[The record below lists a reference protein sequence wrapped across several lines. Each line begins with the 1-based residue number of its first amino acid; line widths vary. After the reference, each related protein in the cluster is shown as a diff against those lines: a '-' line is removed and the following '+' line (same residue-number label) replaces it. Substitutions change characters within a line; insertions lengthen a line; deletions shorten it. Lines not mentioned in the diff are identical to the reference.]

1 MNARFSLSGGCS
13 AGGSL
18 VKGGR
23 LGAAAVAGLL
33 AAGSLSAQAQT
44 ELTMYYPVAVGGA
57 LTDVIDGLVAEF
69 ENEHPDISVNA
80 IYAGNYDDTR
90 VRAMSAIEAGNAP
103 QLSVL
108 FSIDLFDLLE
118 QDAIVSF
125 DSVIET
131 DEEREWLDGFYPG
144 LMENGQIDGET
155 YGIPFQR
162 STIVLYWNK
171 DAFEAAG
178 LDPETPPENWEEM
191 AEMAAAVREAS
202 NGQQWGV
209 MVPSTGYPYWMFQ
222 AFAFQNGHR
231 LMNEEGTEVY
241 FDDPAAIEALEY
253 WVSLSQEHQAMPD
266 GTIEWGTLRQNFIEQ
281 ATAMMWHTTGNLTA
295 VRNEAGF
302 DFGVAMLP
310 MNTQRG
316 SPTGGGNFYLF
327 KDSTEEEQRAAM
339 TFIRWMT
346 DPERAAAWSIETGYM
361 GVSPASYET
370 EALRNYVEEFA
381 PAAVARD
388 QLEHATAELATY
400 QGGRV
405 RRALDNAV
413 QAALT
418 GQMSPEEALKQAQAE
433 ADAALRRYARSR

>member
-1 MNARFSLSGGCS
+1 MSAFLPRTLSG
-13 AGGSL
+13 L
-18 VKGGR
+18 
-23 LGAAAVAGLL
+23 AAAGLL
-33 AAGSLSAQAQT
+33 VAGQATAQQEPV

-57 LTDVIDGLVAEF
+57 LTDVIDGLVADF
-69 ENEHPDISVNA
+69 EAEHPDIAVDA

-90 VRAMSAIEAGNAP
+90 VRAMSAVEAGDSP
-103 QLSVL
+103 QLSVM
-108 FSIDLFDLLE
+108 FSIDLYELLE
-118 QDAIVSF
+118 QDVIVAF
-125 DSVIET
+125 DEVVESE
-131 DEEREWLDGFYPG
+131 EEREWVDSFYPA
-144 LMENGQIDGET
+144 LMENGMLDGQT

-162 STIVLYWNK
+162 STIVFYWNK
-171 DAFEAAG
+171 EAFAAAG
-178 LDPETPPENWEEM
+178 LDPDTPPETWEEM
-191 AEMAAAVREAS
+191 AEMAATIREA
-202 NGQQWGV
+202 GEDDQWGV

-231 LMNEEGTEVY
+231 LMSEDGTEVY
-241 FDDPAAIEALEY
+241 FNDPAAVEALEY
-253 WVSLSQEHQAMPD
+253 WVSLASEHEAMPD
-266 GTIEWGTLRQNFIEQ
+266 GTLEWGTLRQNFIEES
-281 ATAMMWHTTGNLTA
+281 TAMMWHSTGNLTA
-295 VRNEAGF
+295 VKNEADF

-327 KDSTEEEQRAAM
+327 KDSSEEERRAAM

-346 DPERAAAWSIETGYM
+346 APERAAAWSIETGYM
-361 GVSPASYET
+361 GVSPAAYET
-370 EALRNYVEEFA
+370 EALREYVEEFP

-418 GQMSPEEALKQAQAE
+418 GQMTPQEALDQAQAE
-433 ADAALRRYARSR
+433 ADAALRRYAR

>member
-1 MNARFSLSGGCS
+1 MNARFPVNKRGL
-13 AGGSL
+13 AM
-18 VKGGR
+18 
-23 LGAAAVAGLL
+23 AALL
-33 AAGSLSAQAQT
+33 AAGSLNAQAQT

-57 LTDVIDGLVAEF
+57 LTEVIDGLVADF
-69 ENEHPDISVNA
+69 EAEHPDIAVEA

-90 VRAMSAIEAGNAP
+90 VRAMSAVEAGDAP
-103 QLSVL
+103 QLSVM
-108 FSIDLFDLLE
+108 FSIDLYELIE
-118 QDAIVSF
+118 QDVIVPF
-125 DSVIET
+125 DDLVES
-131 DEEREWLDGFYPG
+131 DAEREWLDSFYPG
-144 LMENGQIDGET
+144 LMENGRLDGQT

-162 STIVLYWNK
+162 STIVFYWNK
-171 DAFEAAG
+171 DAFAAAG
-178 LDPETPPENWEEM
+178 LDPDTPPETWAEM

-202 NGQQWGV
+202 GGEQWGV

-231 LMNEEGTEVY
+231 LMSEDGTEVY
-241 FDDPAAIEALEY
+241 FDDPAAVEALEY
-253 WVSLSQEHQAMPD
+253 WVALADEHGAMPD
-266 GTIEWGTLRQNFIEQ
+266 DTIEWGTLRQNFIEES
-281 ATAMMWHTTGNLTA
+281 TAMMWHSTGNLTA
-295 VRNEAGF
+295 VRNEADF

-327 KDSTEEEQRAAM
+327 KDASEEERRAAM

-346 DPERAAAWSIETGYM
+346 APERAAAWSIETGYM
-361 GVSPASYET
+361 GVSPAAYET
-370 EALRNYVEEFA
+370 EALRDYVEAFP

-418 GQMSPEEALKQAQAE
+418 GQMSPAEALAQAQRE
-433 ADAALRRYARSR
+433 ADAALRRYAR

>member
-1 MNARFSLSGGCS
+1 MNSRPFLRF
-13 AGGSL
+13 
-18 VKGGR
+18 
-23 LGAAAVAGLL
+23 GLL
-33 AAGSLSAQAQT
+33 AAGLLSAGTTLAQSADDPV

-57 LTDVIDGLVAEF
+57 LTDVVDGLVEDF
-69 ENEHPDISVNA
+69 EAEHPAISVEA

-90 VRAMSAIEAGNAP
+90 VRAMSAIEAGDAP
-103 QLSVL
+103 QLSVM
-108 FSIDLFDLLE
+108 FSIDMFDLIE
-118 QDAIVSF
+118 QDAIVAF
-125 DSVIET
+125 DDLVET
-131 DEEREWLDGFYPG
+131 EEEQAWLESFYPG
-144 LMENGQIDGET
+144 LMENGQLDGQT

-178 LDPETPPENWEEM
+178 LDPETPPETWEEM
-191 AEMAAAVREAS
+191 AEMGAAVREAS
-202 NGQQWGV
+202 GGEQWGV

-231 LMNEEGTEVY
+231 LMSEDGTEVH

-253 WVSLSQEHQAMPD
+253 WVSLATQHEAMPD
-266 GTIEWGTLRQNFIEQ
+266 GTIEWGTLRQNFLEQ
-281 ATAMMWHTTGNLTA
+281 STAMMWHSTGNLTA
-295 VRNEAGF
+295 VRNAADF

-310 MNTQRG
+310 MKTQRG

-327 KDSTEEEQRAAM
+327 KDTTEEEQQAAM

-346 DPERAAAWSIETGYM
+346 SPERAAAWSIETGYM
-361 GVSPASYET
+361 GVSPAAYET
-370 EALRNYVEEFA
+370 RALQDYIDTFP

-388 QLEHATAELATY
+388 QLEHGTAELATY

-418 GQMSPEEALKQAQAE
+418 GQMTPEEALTQAQREAE
-433 ADAALRRYARSR
+433 AALRRYAR

>member
-1 MNARFSLSGGCS
+1 MNVRNSFNKGKLMTSG
-13 AGGSL
+13 L
-18 VKGGR
+18 
-23 LGAAAVAGLL
+23 AVAGLL

-57 LTDVIDGLVAEF
+57 LTEVIDGLVADF
-69 ENEHPDISVNA
+69 EAEHPDISVDA

-90 VRAMSAIEAGNAP
+90 VRAMSAVEAGDAP
-103 QLSVL
+103 QLSVM
-108 FSIDLFDLLE
+108 FSIDLYELIE
-118 QDAIVSF
+118 QDVIVAF
-125 DSVIET
+125 DDLIET
-131 DEEREWLDGFYPG
+131 DEEREWLDGFYPA
-144 LMENGQIDGET
+144 LMENGQLDGQT

-162 STIVLYWNK
+162 STIVFYWNK
-171 DAFEAAG
+171 DAFADAG
-178 LDPETPPENWEEM
+178 LDPDTPPETWEEM

-202 NGQQWGV
+202 EGERWGV

-231 LMNEEGTEVY
+231 LMSDDGTEVY

-253 WVSLSQEHQAMPD
+253 WVSLAEEHEAMPD

-281 ATAMMWHTTGNLTA
+281 STAMMWHSTGNLTA
-295 VRNEAGF
+295 VRNEADF

-310 MNTQRG
+310 MKTQRG

-327 KDSTEEEQRAAM
+327 KDASEDEQRAAM

-346 DPERAAAWSIETGYM
+346 SPDRAAAWSMETGYM
-361 GVSPASYET
+361 GVGPAAYET
-370 EALRNYVEEFA
+370 EALRDYIEEFP

-388 QLEHATAELATY
+388 QLEHATAELSTY

-418 GQMSPEEALKQAQAE
+418 GQMSPAEALAQAQGEAE
-433 ADAALRRYARSR
+433 AALRRYAR

>member
-1 MNARFSLSGGCS
+1 MNARFPVNKRGL
-13 AGGSL
+13 AM
-18 VKGGR
+18 
-23 LGAAAVAGLL
+23 AALL
-33 AAGSLSAQAQT
+33 AAGSLNAQAQT

-57 LTDVIDGLVAEF
+57 LTEVIDGLVADF
-69 ENEHPDISVNA
+69 EAEHPDIAVEA

-90 VRAMSAIEAGNAP
+90 VRAMSAVEAGDAP
-103 QLSVL
+103 QLSVM
-108 FSIDLFDLLE
+108 FSIDLYELIE
-118 QDAIVSF
+118 QDVIVPF
-125 DSVIET
+125 DDLVES
-131 DEEREWLDGFYPG
+131 DAEREWLDSFYPG
-144 LMENGQIDGET
+144 LMENGRLDGQT

-171 DAFEAAG
+171 DAFAAAG
-178 LDPETPPENWEEM
+178 LDPDTPPETWAEM

-202 NGQQWGV
+202 GGEQWGV

-231 LMNEEGTEVY
+231 LMSEDGTEVY
-241 FDDPAAIEALEY
+241 FDDPAAVEALEY
-253 WVSLSQEHQAMPD
+253 WVALADEHGAMPD
-266 GTIEWGTLRQNFIEQ
+266 DTIEWGTLRQNFIEES
-281 ATAMMWHTTGNLTA
+281 TAMMWHSTGNLTA
-295 VRNEAGF
+295 VRNEADF

-327 KDSTEEEQRAAM
+327 KDASEEERRAAM

-346 DPERAAAWSIETGYM
+346 APERAAAWSIETGYM
-361 GVSPASYET
+361 GVSPAAYET
-370 EALRNYVEEFA
+370 EALRDYVEAFP

-418 GQMSPEEALKQAQAE
+418 GQLSPAEALAQAQRE
-433 ADAALRRYARSR
+433 ADAALRRYAR

>member
-1 MNARFSLSGGCS
+1 MSAFLPRTLSG
-13 AGGSL
+13 L
-18 VKGGR
+18 
-23 LGAAAVAGLL
+23 AAAGLL
-33 AAGSLSAQAQT
+33 VAGQVAAQQEPV

-57 LTDVIDGLVAEF
+57 LTEVIDGLVADF
-69 ENEHPDISVNA
+69 EAEHPDIAVDA

-90 VRAMSAIEAGNAP
+90 VRAMSAVEAGDAP
-103 QLSVL
+103 QLSVM
-108 FSIDLFDLLE
+108 FSIDLYELLE
-118 QDAIVSF
+118 QDVIVAF
-125 DSVIET
+125 DEVVES
-131 DEEREWLDGFYPG
+131 DEEREWLDSFYPA
-144 LMENGQIDGET
+144 LMENGTLDGQT

-178 LDPETPPENWEEM
+178 LDPDTPPESWTEM

-202 NGQQWGV
+202 DGEQWGV

-231 LMNEEGTEVY
+231 LMSADGTEVH
-241 FDDPAAIEALEY
+241 FDDPAAVEALEY
-253 WVSLSQEHQAMPD
+253 WVALANEHAAMPD
-266 GTIEWGTLRQNFIEQ
+266 GTIEWGTLRQNFIEES
-281 ATAMMWHTTGNLTA
+281 TAMMWHSTGNLTA
-295 VRNEAGF
+295 VKNEADF
-302 DFGVAMLP
+302 DLGVAMLP
-310 MNTQRG
+310 MNVQRG

-327 KDSTEEEQRAAM
+327 KDASEQERRAAM

-346 DPERAAAWSIETGYM
+346 APERAAAWSIETGYM
-361 GVSPASYET
+361 GVSPAAYET
-370 EALRNYVEEFA
+370 EALQDYVEAFP

-418 GQMSPEEALKQAQAE
+418 GQMTPQEALDQAQAE
-433 ADAALRRYARSR
+433 ADAALRRYAR

>member
-1 MNARFSLSGGCS
+1 MNPGLSLRFSL
-13 AGGSL
+13 L
-18 VKGGR
+18 
-23 LGAAAVAGLL
+23 AAAGLL
-33 AAGSLSAQAQT
+33 SAGPAIGQSADDPV

-57 LTDVIDGLVAEF
+57 LTDVVDGLVEGF
-69 ENEHPDISVNA
+69 EAEHPDISVEA

-90 VRAMSAIEAGNAP
+90 VRAMSAIEAGDVP
-103 QLSVL
+103 QLSVM
-108 FSIDLFDLLE
+108 FSIDLFDLIE
-118 QDAIVSF
+118 QDAIVAF
-125 DSVIET
+125 DDLIET
-131 DEEREWLDGFYPG
+131 EEQQAWLDSFYPG
-144 LMENGQIDGET
+144 LMENGRLDGQT

-171 DAFEAAG
+171 DAFETAG
-178 LDPETPPENWEEM
+178 LDPDTPPETWAEM
-191 AEMAAAVREAS
+191 AEMGAAVREAT
-202 NGQQWGV
+202 GGEQWGV

-231 LMNEEGTEVY
+231 LMSEDGTEVY

-253 WVSLSQEHQAMPD
+253 WVSLAAEHEAMP
-266 GTIEWGTLRQNFIEQ
+266 GGAIEWGTLRQNFLEQ
-281 ATAMMWHTTGNLTA
+281 STAMMWHSTGNLTA
-295 VRNEAGF
+295 VRNAADF

-327 KDSTEEEQRAAM
+327 KDTTEEEQQAAM

-346 DPERAAAWSIETGYM
+346 APERAAAWSIETGYM
-361 GVSPASYET
+361 GVSPAAYET
-370 EALRNYVEEFA
+370 QALQDYVETFP

-388 QLEHATAELATY
+388 QLEHGTAELATY

-418 GQMSPEEALKQAQAE
+418 GQMTPEEALSQAQRE
-433 ADAALRRYARSR
+433 ADAALRRYAR

>member
-1 MNARFSLSGGCS
+1 MRVRLSFPLT
-13 AGGSL
+13 AL
-18 VKGGR
+18 
-23 LGAAAVAGLL
+23 AAGLL
-33 AAGSLSAQAQT
+33 AAGPVTADDPV
-44 ELTMYYPVAVGGA
+44 ELTLYYPIAVGGA
-57 LTDVIDGLVAEF
+57 LTEVIDGLVDQF
-69 ENEHPDISVNA
+69 EAEHPDISVDA

-90 VRAMSAIEAGNAP
+90 VRAMSAIEAGDAP

-108 FSIDLFDLLE
+108 FSIDLYELLE
-118 QDAIVSF
+118 QDAIIAF
-125 DSVIET
+125 DEVVET
-131 DEEREWLDGFYPG
+131 DEEREWLDSFYPG
-144 LMENGQIDGET
+144 LMENGQLDGMT

-178 LDPETPPENWEEM
+178 LDPETPPETWEDM
-191 AEMAAAVREAS
+191 ARMAAAVRDAS
-202 NGQQWGV
+202 GGDQWGV

-231 LMNEEGTEVY
+231 LMSEDGTEVY

-253 WVSLSQEHQAMPD
+253 WVSLATEHEAMPD
-266 GTIEWGTLRQNFIEQ
+266 GAIEWGTLRQNFIEQ
-281 ATAMMWHTTGNLTA
+281 STAMIWHTTGNLTA
-295 VRNEAGF
+295 VRNEADF

-310 MNTQRG
+310 MKTQRG

-327 KDSTEEEQRAAM
+327 KDADEAEQRAAM

-361 GVSPASYET
+361 GVSPAAYET
-370 EALRNYVEEFA
+370 EALRDYIESFP

-388 QLEHATAELATY
+388 QLEHGTAELSTY

-418 GQMSPEEALKQAQAE
+418 GQMAPAEALAQAQRE
-433 ADAALRRYARSR
+433 ADAALRRYAR

>member
-1 MNARFSLSGGCS
+1 MRARLFFPLT
-13 AGGSL
+13 AL
-18 VKGGR
+18 AATV
-23 LGAAAVAGLL
+23 LGASPAL
-33 AAGSLSAQAQT
+33 ADDPV
-44 ELTMYYPVAVGGA
+44 ELTMYYPIAVGGA
-57 LTDVIDGLVAEF
+57 LTDVIDELVDDF
-69 ENEHPDISVNA
+69 EAEHPDISVEA

-90 VRAMSAIEAGNAP
+90 VRAMSAIEAGDAP

-108 FSIDLFDLLE
+108 FSIDLYELLE
-118 QDAIVSF
+118 QDAIVAF
-125 DSVIET
+125 DDLLET
-131 DEEREWLDGFYPG
+131 DAEREWLDSFYPG
-144 LMENGQIDGET
+144 LMENGQLDGQT

-178 LDPETPPENWEEM
+178 LDPETPPETWDDM

-202 NGQQWGV
+202 GGDQWGV

-231 LMNEEGTEVY
+231 LMSDDGTEVH
-241 FDDPAAIEALEY
+241 FDDPAAVEALEY

-281 ATAMMWHTTGNLTA
+281 STAMMWHTTGNLTA
-295 VRNEAGF
+295 VRNEADF

-310 MNTQRG
+310 MKTQRG
-316 SPTGGGNFYLF
+316 SPTGGGNFYIF
-327 KDSTEEEQRAAM
+327 NDTTEEEQRAAM

-361 GVSPASYET
+361 GVSPDAYET
-370 EALRNYVEEFA
+370 GLLRDYVESFA

-388 QLEHATAELATY
+388 QLEHGTAELSTY

-418 GQMSPEEALKQAQAE
+418 GQMSPEEALNQAQAE
-433 ADAALRRYARSR
+433 ADAALRRYAR

>member
-1 MNARFSLSGGCS
+1 MRARLSFPLT
-13 AGGSL
+13 AL
-18 VKGGR
+18 
-23 LGAAAVAGLL
+23 AAGLL
-33 AAGSLSAQAQT
+33 AAGPVTADDSV
-44 ELTMYYPVAVGGA
+44 ELTLYYPIAVGGA
-57 LTDVIDGLVAEF
+57 LTEVIDGLVDQF
-69 ENEHPDISVNA
+69 EAEHPAISVDA

-90 VRAMSAIEAGNAP
+90 VRAMSAIEAGDAP

-108 FSIDLFDLLE
+108 FSIDLYELLE
-118 QDAIVSF
+118 QDTIIAF
-125 DSVIET
+125 DEVVET
-131 DEEREWLDGFYPG
+131 DEEREWLDSFYPG
-144 LMENGQIDGET
+144 LMENGQLDGMT

-178 LDPETPPENWEEM
+178 LDPETPPETWDDM
-191 AEMAAAVREAS
+191 ARMAAAVRDAS
-202 NGQQWGV
+202 GGDQWGV

-231 LMNEEGTEVY
+231 LMSEDGTEVY

-253 WVSLSQEHQAMPD
+253 WVSLATEHEAMPD

-281 ATAMMWHTTGNLTA
+281 STAMMWHTTGNLTA
-295 VRNEAGF
+295 VRNEADF

-310 MNTQRG
+310 MKTQRG

-327 KDSTEEEQRAAM
+327 KDADEAEQRAAM

-361 GVSPASYET
+361 GVSPAAYET
-370 EALRNYVEEFA
+370 EALRDYIESFP

-388 QLEHATAELATY
+388 QLEHGTAELSTY

-418 GQMSPEEALKQAQAE
+418 GQMAPAEALAQAQRE
-433 ADAALRRYARSR
+433 ADAALRRYAR

>member
-1 MNARFSLSGGCS
+1 MNMRLSFTQ
-13 AGGSL
+13 GSR
-18 VKGGR
+18 V
-23 LGAAAVAGLL
+23 GAMTLAGLL
-33 AAGSLSAQAQT
+33 ATGSLNAQAQT
-44 ELTMYYPVAVGGA
+44 ELTLFYPVAVGGA

-69 ENEHPDISVNA
+69 ENEYPDISVNA

-90 VRAMSAIEAGNAP
+90 VRAMSAIEAGDPP

-125 DSVIET
+125 DSVVET
-131 DEEREWLDGFYPG
+131 DDEREWLDGFYPG
-144 LMENGQIDGET
+144 LMENGQIDGQT

-171 DAFEAAG
+171 EAFEAAG
-178 LDPETPPENWEEM
+178 LDPETPPENWEDM

-231 LMNEEGTEVY
+231 LMNEAGTEVY

-253 WVSLSQEHQAMPD
+253 WVSLAREHEAMPD

-281 ATAMMWHTTGNLTA
+281 STAMMWHTTGNLTA
-295 VRNEAGF
+295 VRNEANF

-327 KDSTEEEQRAAM
+327 KDSSEEEQRAAM

-361 GVSPASYET
+361 GVSPAAYDT
-370 EALRNYVEEFA
+370 EALRNYIDDFP

-388 QLEHATAELATY
+388 QLEHGTAELATY

-418 GQMSPEEALKQAQAE
+418 GQLSPEEALRQAQAE

>member
-1 MNARFSLSGGCS
+1 MNPRLSLRFSL
-13 AGGSL
+13 L
-18 VKGGR
+18 
-23 LGAAAVAGLL
+23 AAAGLL
-33 AAGSLSAQAQT
+33 SAGPAIGQSADDPV

-57 LTDVIDGLVAEF
+57 LTDVVDGLVEGF
-69 ENEHPDISVNA
+69 EAEHPDISVEA

-90 VRAMSAIEAGNAP
+90 VRAMSAIEAGDVP
-103 QLSVL
+103 QLSVM
-108 FSIDLFDLLE
+108 FSIDLFDLIE
-118 QDAIVSF
+118 QDAIVAF
-125 DSVIET
+125 DDLIET
-131 DEEREWLDGFYPG
+131 EEQQAWLDSFYPG
-144 LMENGQIDGET
+144 LMENGRLDGQT

-178 LDPETPPENWEEM
+178 LDPDTPPETWTEM
-191 AEMAAAVREAS
+191 AEMGAAVREAT
-202 NGQQWGV
+202 GGEQWGV

-231 LMNEEGTEVY
+231 LMSEDGTEVY

-253 WVSLSQEHQAMPD
+253 WVSLAAEHEAMP
-266 GTIEWGTLRQNFIEQ
+266 GGAIEWGTLRQNFLEQ
-281 ATAMMWHTTGNLTA
+281 STAMMWHSTGNLTA
-295 VRNEAGF
+295 VRNAADF

-327 KDSTEEEQRAAM
+327 KDTTEEEQQAAM

-346 DPERAAAWSIETGYM
+346 APERAAAWSIETGYM
-361 GVSPASYET
+361 GVSPAAYET
-370 EALRNYVEEFA
+370 QALQDYVETFP

-405 RRALDNAV
+405 RRALDNVV

-418 GQMSPEEALKQAQAE
+418 GQMTPAEALAQAQRE
-433 ADAALRRYARSR
+433 ADAALRRYAR

>member
-1 MNARFSLSGGCS
+1 MNARLPLKTSG
-13 AGGSL
+13 L
-18 VKGGR
+18 
-23 LGAAAVAGLL
+23 AVAGLL
-33 AAGSLSAQAQT
+33 AAGSPSAQAQT

-57 LTDVIDGLVAEF
+57 LTEVIDGLVADF
-69 ENEHPDISVNA
+69 EAEHPDIAVDA

-90 VRAMSAIEAGNAP
+90 VRAMSAVEAGDAP
-103 QLSVL
+103 QLSVM
-108 FSIDLFDLLE
+108 FSIDLYELIDQDVIVPFDDL
-118 QDAIVSF
+118 
-125 DSVIET
+125 IET
-131 DEEREWLDGFYPG
+131 DEEREWLDGFYPA
-144 LMENGQIDGET
+144 LMENGRLDGQT

-162 STIVLYWNK
+162 STIVFYWNK
-171 DAFEAAG
+171 DAFAAAG
-178 LDPETPPENWEEM
+178 LDPDTPPETWEEM

-202 NGQQWGV
+202 GGEQWGV

-231 LMNEEGTEVY
+231 LMSDDGTEVY

-253 WVSLSQEHQAMPD
+253 WVSLAAEHDAMPS

-281 ATAMMWHTTGNLTA
+281 STAMMWHSTGNLTA
-295 VRNEAGF
+295 VRGEAGF

-310 MNTQRG
+310 MNTQPG

-327 KDSTEEEQRAAM
+327 KGASEDEQRAAM

-346 DPERAAAWSIETGYM
+346 APERAATWSMETGYM
-361 GVSPASYET
+361 GVSPAAYET
-370 EALRNYVEEFA
+370 EALRDYVEAFP

-405 RRALDNAV
+405 RRVLDNAV

-418 GQMSPEEALKQAQAE
+418 GQMSPEEALAQAQAE

>member
-1 MNARFSLSGGCS
+1 MSAFLPRTLSG
-13 AGGSL
+13 L
-18 VKGGR
+18 
-23 LGAAAVAGLL
+23 AAAGLL
-33 AAGSLSAQAQT
+33 VAGQAAAQQEPV

-57 LTDVIDGLVAEF
+57 LTEVIDGLVAEF
-69 ENEHPDISVNA
+69 EAEHPDIAVDA

-90 VRAMSAIEAGNAP
+90 VRAMSAVEAGDAP
-103 QLSVL
+103 QLSVM
-108 FSIDLFDLLE
+108 FSIDLYELIE
-118 QDAIVSF
+118 QDVIVAF
-125 DSVIET
+125 DEVVES
-131 DEEREWLDGFYPG
+131 DEEREWLDSFYPA
-144 LMENGQIDGET
+144 LMENGTLDGQT

-171 DAFEAAG
+171 EAFEAAG
-178 LDPETPPENWEEM
+178 LDPDTPPESWAEM

-202 NGQQWGV
+202 DGEQWGV

-231 LMNEEGTEVY
+231 LMSEDGTEVH
-241 FDDPAAIEALEY
+241 FNDPAAVEALEY
-253 WVSLSQEHQAMPD
+253 WVSLASEHAAMPD
-266 GTIEWGTLRQNFIEQ
+266 GTIEWGTLRQNFIEES
-281 ATAMMWHTTGNLTA
+281 TAMMWHSTGNLTA
-295 VRNEAGF
+295 VKNEADF
-302 DFGVAMLP
+302 DLGVAMLP
-310 MNTQRG
+310 MNVQRG

-327 KDSTEEEQRAAM
+327 KDASEQERRAAM

-346 DPERAAAWSIETGYM
+346 APERAAAWSIETGYM
-361 GVSPASYET
+361 GVSPAAYET
-370 EALRNYVEEFA
+370 EALQDYVEAFP

-418 GQMSPEEALKQAQAE
+418 GQMTPQEALAQAQAE
-433 ADAALRRYARSR
+433 ADAALRRYAR

>member
-1 MNARFSLSGGCS
+1 MSSQFSFAMTAIAAAL
-13 AGGSL
+13 
-18 VKGGR
+18 
-23 LGAAAVAGLL
+23 LGAGHA
-33 AAGSLSAQAQT
+33 SANSVD
-44 ELTMYYPVAVGGA
+44 LTMYYPVSVGGA
-57 LTDVIDGLVAEF
+57 LTEVVDNLVEEF
-69 ENEHPDISVNA
+69 ESEHPDINVEA

-90 VRAMSAIEAGNAP
+90 VRAMSAMEAGDTP

-108 FSIDLFDLLE
+108 FSIDLYELIE
-118 QDAIVSF
+118 QNAIVAF
-125 DSVIET
+125 DDLIET
-131 DEEREWLDGFYPG
+131 EEKQAWLESFYPG
-144 LMENGQIDGET
+144 LMENGQLDGKT

-162 STIVLYWNK
+162 STIVLFWNK

-191 AEMAAAVREAS
+191 AEMAATVREAS
-202 NGQQWGV
+202 NGEQWGV

-231 LMNEEGTEVY
+231 LMSDDGTEVY
-241 FDDPAAIEALEY
+241 FDDPAAVEALEY
-253 WVSLSQEHQAMPD
+253 WVSLATEHNAMPD

-281 ATAMMWHTTGNLTA
+281 STAMMWHTTGNLTA
-295 VRNEAGF
+295 VRNEANF

-310 MNTQRG
+310 MKTQRG
-316 SPTGGGNFYLF
+316 SPTGGGNFYIF
-327 KDSTEEEQRAAM
+327 EDASEEEQRAAM

-346 DPERAAAWSIETGYM
+346 APERAAAWSIETGYM
-361 GVSPASYET
+361 GVSPAAYDT
-370 EALRNYVEEFA
+370 DALQRYVAEFA

-388 QLEHATAELATY
+388 QLEHGTAELSTY

-418 GQMSPEEALKQAQAE
+418 GQMSPAEALSQAQRE
-433 ADAALRRYARSR
+433 ADAALRRYAQ

>member
-1 MNARFSLSGGCS
+1 MSAFLPRTLSG
-13 AGGSL
+13 L
-18 VKGGR
+18 
-23 LGAAAVAGLL
+23 AAAGLL
-33 AAGSLSAQAQT
+33 VAGQVAAQQEPV

-57 LTDVIDGLVAEF
+57 LTEVVDGLVADF
-69 ENEHPDISVNA
+69 EAEHPDIAVDA

-90 VRAMSAIEAGNAP
+90 VRAMSAVEAGDAP
-103 QLSVL
+103 QLSVM
-108 FSIDLFDLLE
+108 FSIDLYELLE
-118 QDAIVSF
+118 QDVIVAF
-125 DSVIET
+125 DEVVES
-131 DEEREWLDGFYPG
+131 DEEREWLDSFYPA
-144 LMENGQIDGET
+144 LMENGTLDGQT

-178 LDPETPPENWEEM
+178 LDPDTPPESWAEM

-202 NGQQWGV
+202 DGEQWGV

-231 LMNEEGTEVY
+231 LMSEDGTEVH
-241 FDDPAAIEALEY
+241 FDDPAAVEALEY
-253 WVSLSQEHQAMPD
+253 WVALANEHAAMPD
-266 GTIEWGTLRQNFIEQ
+266 GTIEWGTLRQNFIEES
-281 ATAMMWHTTGNLTA
+281 TAMMWHSTGNLTA
-295 VRNEAGF
+295 VKNEADF
-302 DFGVAMLP
+302 DLGVAMLP
-310 MNTQRG
+310 MNVQRG

-327 KDSTEEEQRAAM
+327 KDASEQERRAAM

-346 DPERAAAWSIETGYM
+346 APERAAAWSIETGYM
-361 GVSPASYET
+361 GVSPAAYET
-370 EALRNYVEEFA
+370 EALQDYVEEFP

-418 GQMSPEEALKQAQAE
+418 GQMTPKEALDQAQAE
-433 ADAALRRYARSR
+433 ADAALRRYAR

>member
-1 MNARFSLSGGCS
+1 MSPRLSLPLGALATVGMLS
-13 AGGSL
+13 AGQT
-18 VKGGR
+18 
-23 LGAAAVAGLL
+23 L
-33 AAGSLSAQAQT
+33 AQDPV
-44 ELTMYYPVAVGGA
+44 ELTMYYPISVGGP
-57 LTDVIDGLVAEF
+57 LTDVIDDLVDEF
-69 ENEHPDISVNA
+69 EAEYPHISVEA

-90 VRAMSAIEAGNAP
+90 VRAMSAIEAGTAP

-108 FSIDLFDLLE
+108 FSIDLYELIE
-118 QDAIVSF
+118 QDAIVAF
-125 DSVIET
+125 DDIIES
-131 DEEREWLDGFYPG
+131 DEEREWLDSFYPG
-144 LMENGQIDGET
+144 LMENGQLDGKT

-162 STIVLYWNK
+162 STIVFYWNK

-178 LDPETPPENWEEM
+178 LDPEVPPENWEEM

-202 NGQQWGV
+202 GGDQWGV
-209 MVPSTGYPYWMFQ
+209 MVPSTGYPYWMLQ

-231 LMNEEGTEVY
+231 LMSEDGTEVY
-241 FDDPAAIEALEY
+241 FDDPATIEALEY
-253 WVSLSQEHQAMPD
+253 WVSLAGEYQAMPD
-266 GTIEWGTLRQNFIEQ
+266 GTIEWGTLRQNFVEE

-295 VRNEAGF
+295 VRNEADF

-316 SPTGGGNFYLF
+316 SPTGGGNFYVF
-327 KDSTEEEQRAAM
+327 NDTTDDEQRAAV

-361 GVSPASYET
+361 GVSPDSYET
-370 EALRNYVEEFA
+370 DVLRDYVEEFP

-388 QLEHATAELATY
+388 QLEHGTAELSTY

-418 GQMSPEEALKQAQAE
+418 GQMAPADALAQAQREAE
-433 ADAALRRYARSR
+433 AALRRYAR

>member
-1 MNARFSLSGGCS
+1 MSRRFPLSGL
-13 AGGSL
+13 AI
-18 VKGGR
+18 
-23 LGAAAVAGLL
+23 ATTTLL
-33 AAGSLSAQAQT
+33 AAGQACAQPEQVA
-44 ELTMYYPVAVGGA
+44 LTMYYPVSVGGA
-57 LTDVIDGLVAEF
+57 LTEVIDELVADF
-69 ENEHPDISVNA
+69 ETEHPGISVEA

-90 VRAMSAIEAGNAP
+90 VRAMSAIEANDAP

-108 FSIDLFDLLE
+108 FSIDLYELLE
-118 QDAIVSF
+118 QDAIVAF
-125 DSVIET
+125 DEVIES
-131 DEEREWLDGFYPG
+131 DEEREWLDSFYPG
-144 LMENGQIDGET
+144 LMENGQLDGQT

-178 LDPETPPENWEEM
+178 LDPETPPENWQEM
-191 AEMAAAVREAS
+191 AEMAATVREAS
-202 NGQQWGV
+202 GGEQWGV

-231 LMNEEGTEVY
+231 LMSEDGTEVY

-253 WVSLSQEHQAMPD
+253 WVSLSGEHQAMPD

-281 ATAMMWHTTGNLTA
+281 STAMMWHTTGNLTA
-295 VRNEAGF
+295 VRNEADF

-327 KDSTEEEQRAAM
+327 KGSSDEEQRAAV

-346 DPERAAAWSIETGYM
+346 GPERAAAWSIETGYM
-361 GVSPASYET
+361 GVSPAAYET
-370 EALRNYVEEFA
+370 DALREYVETFP

-388 QLEHATAELATY
+388 QLEHGTAELSTY

-418 GQMSPEEALKQAQAE
+418 GQMSPEEALNQAQAE
-433 ADAALRRYARSR
+433 ADTALRRYARSR

>member
-1 MNARFSLSGGCS
+1 MSAFLPRTLSGL
-13 AGGSL
+13 AT
-18 VKGGR
+18 
-23 LGAAAVAGLL
+23 AGLL
-33 AAGSLSAQAQT
+33 VAGQAAAQQEPV

-57 LTDVIDGLVAEF
+57 LTEVVDGLVADF
-69 ENEHPDISVNA
+69 EAEHPDIAVDA

-90 VRAMSAIEAGNAP
+90 VRAMSAVEAGDAP
-103 QLSVL
+103 QLSVM
-108 FSIDLFDLLE
+108 FSIDLYELLE
-118 QDAIVSF
+118 QDVIVAF
-125 DSVIET
+125 DEVVES
-131 DEEREWLDGFYPG
+131 DEEREWLDSFYPA
-144 LMENGQIDGET
+144 LMENGTLDGQT

-178 LDPETPPENWEEM
+178 LDPDTPPESWAEM

-202 NGQQWGV
+202 DGEQWGV

-231 LMNEEGTEVY
+231 LMSEDGTEVH
-241 FDDPAAIEALEY
+241 FDDPAAVEALEY
-253 WVSLSQEHQAMPD
+253 WVALANEHAAMPD
-266 GTIEWGTLRQNFIEQ
+266 GTIEWGTLRQNFIEES
-281 ATAMMWHTTGNLTA
+281 TAMMWHSTGNLTA
-295 VRNEAGF
+295 VKNEADF
-302 DFGVAMLP
+302 DLGVAMLP
-310 MNTQRG
+310 MNVQRG

-327 KDSTEEEQRAAM
+327 KDASEQERRAAM

-346 DPERAAAWSIETGYM
+346 APERAAAWSIETGYM
-361 GVSPASYET
+361 GVSPAAYET
-370 EALRNYVEEFA
+370 QALQDYVEEFP

-418 GQMSPEEALKQAQAE
+418 GQMTPQEALDQAQAE
-433 ADAALRRYARSR
+433 ADAALRRYAR